1 MIDLNRAWYVYYGSI
16 FGMSRKEVMLT
27 LYGEMRDLID
37 CKAIAEGR
45 AKPKKKPMSFDDIIN
60 MR

>member
-1 MIDLNRAWYVYYGSI
+1 MNRAWYIYYGSL
-16 FGMSRKEVMLT
+16 FGMSRQEAMLT

-45 AKPKKKPMSFDDIIN
+45 AKPKKRPMTFDEI
-60 MR
+60 MRLR

>member
-1 MIDLNRAWYVYYGSI
+1 
-16 FGMSRKEVMLT
+16 MSRKEVMLT